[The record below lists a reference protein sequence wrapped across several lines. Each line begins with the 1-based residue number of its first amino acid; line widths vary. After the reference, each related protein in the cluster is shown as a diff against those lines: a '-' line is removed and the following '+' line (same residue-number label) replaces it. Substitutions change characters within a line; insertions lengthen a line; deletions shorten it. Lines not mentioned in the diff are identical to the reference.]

1 MVPSLQPLNRE
12 MCIRDS
18 LTTDIILDREHA
30 AIMEHCE
37 AVTGR
42 RMPNPAKRWA
52 RSTSRRGMPNHGRP
66 IRDLMNEYEA
76 TVAATSINMI
86 NFSASPWS

>member
-1 MVPSLQPLNRE
+1 MSV
-12 MCIRDS
+12 
-18 LTTDIILDREHA
+18 LTTSIILDREHA

-52 RSTSRRGMPNHGRP
+52 RTTSRRGMQNHGRP
-66 IRDLMNEYEA
+66 IRDLMAEYEA
-76 TVAATSINMI
+76 TLAATSTNMI
-86 NFSASPWS
+86 NFSSTPWSR